1 MSQSTVK
8 KIPNNY
14 FDGMPV
20 TGFHKIVFF
29 IIMMAYFCEQMD
41 NWNFGFIAPALMH
54 TWGLQMSDIGVVTLW
69 YFIGMTA
76 GGFFGGVISDFIG
89 RRKTFLISIATFSFF
104 SVLNGF
110 TDNFHVFVIA
120 RSMTGFGV
128 FCLMVCSQAY
138 IAEMAPAES
147 RGKWQT
153 LVAAV
158 GFSAVPVIGV
168 MCRAIIPLAEEAWRF
183 IFYFGGVGLIAF
195 FVGLRYLK
203 ESPRWLVAR
212 GRLEEAEQ
220 VVFEI
225 TGKHVD
231 LSEAAKNVQT
241 KVPVM
246 EVLTGMFRRQYIK
259 RTLVLLAIV
268 VFTNPATFTVTNW
281 TATLLKAHGFS
292 LEDSLMATTII
303 SVGVPAGLF
312 FSSFVTDLGGR
323 KIPIMCMLI
332 ILAVLGPI
340 FGNMTGYWPVVLT
353 GVVLTAVVMAMG
365 FTVFS
370 YTAESYPTRMRNT
383 ATGFHSSPGR
393 RAAAPSRGLLSRR
406 RPPPRPPPPRPRPSR
421 SSRWPTL
428 RTAST
433 ACSGSSASSALSPP
447 WSSPSG
453 ASAPAAS
460 RLKKSPSWIQGGGHF
475 SEGAFPFPRS
485 PSSLLQCRTMG
496 SPPTGTDRREKR
508 FRGNIRQTFF
518 HV

>member
-1 MSQSTVK
+1 M
-8 KIPNNY
+8 
-14 FDGMPV
+14 
-20 TGFHKIVFF
+20 
-29 IIMMAYFCEQMD
+29 
-41 NWNFGFIAPALMH
+41 
-54 TWGLQMSDIGVVTLW
+54 
-69 YFIGMTA
+69 
-76 GGFFGGVISDFIG
+76 
-89 RRKTFLISIATFSFF
+89 
-104 SVLNGF
+104 
-110 TDNFHVFVIA
+110 
-120 RSMTGFGV
+120 
-128 FCLMVCSQAY
+128 
-138 IAEMAPAES
+138 
-147 RGKWQT
+147 
-153 LVAAV
+153 
-158 GFSAVPVIGV
+158 
-168 MCRAIIPLAEEAWRF
+168 
-183 IFYFGGVGLIAF
+183 
-195 FVGLRYLK
+195 
-203 ESPRWLVAR
+203 AR

-383 ATGFHSSPGR
+383 ATGFHSSTGR
-393 RAAAPSRGLLSRR
+393 RGPAAHPDGLRCVQLRR
-406 RPPPRPPPPRPRPSR
+406 RVLDLQLPLLCPRRGHRH
-421 SSRWPTL
+421 L
-428 RTAST
+428 
-433 ACSGSSASSALSPP
+433 G
-447 WSSPSG
+447 
-453 ASAPAAS
+453 PA
-460 RLKKSPSWIQGGGHF
+460 H
-475 SEGAFPFPRS
+475 
-485 PSSLLQCRTMG
+485 
-496 SPPTGTDRREKR
+496 RR
-508 FRGNIRQTFF
+508 Q
-518 HV
+518 VA

>member
-147 RGKWQT
+147 RGKWQN

-303 SVGVPAGLF
+303 SVGDPPGC
-312 FSSFVTDLGGR
+312 SSH
-323 KIPIMCMLI
+323 P
-332 ILAVLGPI
+332 
-340 FGNMTGYWPVVLT
+340 
-353 GVVLTAVVMAMG
+353 
-365 FTVFS
+365 
-370 YTAESYPTRMRNT
+370 
-383 ATGFHSSPGR
+383 SSPTLAGAR
-393 RAAAPSRGLLSRR
+393 
-406 RPPPRPPPPRPRPSR
+406 SR
-421 SSRWPTL
+421 S
-428 RTAST
+428 
-433 ACSGSSASSALSPP
+433 CV
-447 WSSPSG
+447 
-453 ASAPAAS
+453 
-460 RLKKSPSWIQGGGHF
+460 
-475 SEGAFPFPRS
+475 
-485 PSSLLQCRTMG
+485 C
-496 SPPTGTDRREKR
+496 
-508 FRGNIRQTFF
+508 
-518 HV
+518 

>member
-147 RGKWQT
+147 RGKWQN

-168 MCRAIIPLAEEAWRF
+168 MCRAIIPLAEEAWRY

-292 LEDSLMATTII
+292 ARRQPYGHDHHFHRRT
-303 SVGVPAGLF
+303 
-312 FSSFVTDLGGR
+312 R
-323 KIPIMCMLI
+323 R
-332 ILAVLGPI
+332 AVLLVLRHRPWRAQDPDHVYAAHPRR
-340 FGNMTGYWPVVLT
+340 TWPHLREYDR
-353 GVVLTAVVMAMG
+353 LLA
-365 FTVFS
+365 
-370 YTAESYPTRMRNT
+370 
-383 ATGFHSSPGR
+383 R
-393 RAAAPSRGLLSRR
+393 RPHRR
-406 RPPPRPPPPRPRPSR
+406 RPHRGRHGYGLHGLLVHRRILPHPYAQHRHRLPQFHRPPRRGR
-421 SSRWPTL
+421 
-428 RTAST
+428 
-433 ACSGSSASSALSPP
+433 G
-447 WSSPSG
+447 
-453 ASAPAAS
+453 PAAHPYAYAAYS
-460 RLKKSPSWIQGGGHF
+460 FDGVFWIFSFLCFVPAVVIAIWGQRTGGKSLEEI
-475 SEGAFPFPRS
+475 A
-485 PSSLLQCRTMG
+485 
-496 SPPTGTDRREKR
+496 
-508 FRGNIRQTFF
+508 
-518 HV
+518 

>member
-147 RGKWQT
+147 RGKWQN

-340 FGNMTGYWPVVLT
+340 FGNMTRL
-353 GVVLTAVVMAMG
+353 LA
-365 FTVFS
+365 
-370 YTAESYPTRMRNT
+370 
-383 ATGFHSSPGR
+383 R
-393 RAAAPSRGLLSRR
+393 RPHRR
-406 RPPPRPPPPRPRPSR
+406 RPHRGRHGYGLHGLLVHRRILPHPYAQHRHRLPQLHRPPRRGR
-421 SSRWPTL
+421 
-428 RTAST
+428 
-433 ACSGSSASSALSPP
+433 G
-447 WSSPSG
+447 
-453 ASAPAAS
+453 PAAHPDGL
-460 RLKKSPSWIQGGGHF
+460 RCVQLRRRVLDLQLPLLCPRRGHRHL
-475 SEGAFPFPRS
+475 GPAH
-485 PSSLLQCRTMG
+485 
-496 SPPTGTDRREKR
+496 RR
-508 FRGNIRQTFF
+508 Q
-518 HV
+518 VA